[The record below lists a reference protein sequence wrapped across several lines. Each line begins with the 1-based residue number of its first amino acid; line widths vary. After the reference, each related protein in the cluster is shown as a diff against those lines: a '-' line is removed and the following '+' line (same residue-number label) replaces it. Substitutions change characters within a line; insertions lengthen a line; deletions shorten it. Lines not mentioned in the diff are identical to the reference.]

1 MRVTDELDI
10 PLKITRDIALHST
23 TKSLDKLRA
32 LKREHVIKVV
42 LVTVLNVDASCDKEA
57 VVKDVIFGVGLVDPF
72 NRHIRV
78 GEESGTQ
85 LLIMVVLH
93 EGIGKGAPDDLVEE
107 SLKEWDFARKEGFA
121 IHLDYLAHD
130 GPDILND
137 MDLHAALSSC
147 ENRFTHTHAGFI
159 CAPDVHENLYAFLRP
174 FQFPDNEVKGW
185 LCDSFRGKW
194 PAQRRVQEVI
204 FFAHGCVPLSEQDRL
219 RAKQQNQEYEDFRE
233 DGVLSG
239 GDLTPKNDGRE

>member
-57 VVKDVIFGVGLVDPF
+57 FVKDVIFGVGLVDPF

-121 IHLDYLAHD
+121 IHLDHLAHD